1 MKHIIK
7 KQLFLSALLLAS
19 LLSGNALANVIKVG
33 TMGTYEPF
41 SYQNKQG
48 QLTGYD
54 VDVLREVA
62 KRDPSLQF
70 EFIASP
76 WDTLFPG
83 LDADRFQILAQQ
95 LTSNPDRVKRYA
107 LTDNRYFTCVSQII
121 VQAGRTDIHSL
132 QDLQGKKIGLTVGDS
147 FTRLVEDWN
156 QQHGNILNIVYYE
169 QDISTILQD
178 IASGRI
184 DATVNDPIMAQSKA
198 AKQGLN
204 ISAVGERLAADPT
217 FFIVKKDP
225 AGLALKQR
233 VDAALQSLRED
244 GTLSRLSVEHFG
256 VDYTQ

>member
-1 MKHIIK
+1 MKNIIIK
-7 KQLFLSALLLAS
+7 PLFLTALLVTS
-19 LLSGNALANVIKVG
+19 LLSGSALAEVIKVG

-41 SYQNKQG
+41 SYQDEKG
-48 QLTGYD
+48 QLAGYD
-54 VDVLREVA
+54 LDVLREVA

-83 LDADRFQILAQQ
+83 LDADRFQVLAQQ

-107 LTDNRYFTCVSQII
+107 LTDQRYFTCVSQII
-121 VQAGRTDIHSL
+121 VKAGRNDIHSL
-132 QDLQGKKIGLTVGDS
+132 QDLKGKRVGLTVGDS

-156 QQHGNILNIVYYE
+156 KQHDNILDIVYYE

-178 IASGRI
+178 IATGRI

-204 ISAVGERLAADPT
+204 ISVVGERLAAEPT
-217 FFIVKKDP
+217 FFVSKKDP

-233 VDAALQSLRED
+233 IDAALRSLHED
-244 GTLSRLSVEHFG
+244 GTLSRLSVERFG
-256 VDYTQ
+256 IDYTK